1 MKREVDERLQKLWDE
16 GKKVFSFSKLNCFN
30 NCEYEYF
37 CTYILNKPRKQNIY
51 GELGGFI
58 HDQIE
63 MLYKG
68 ETTKEDIIKAYETK
82 MVEIELSDNLNFANE
97 KIENGWR
104 ADIEHFLHNFEKI
117 DKKAILEKFVLFEP
131 VKDIYIQGYVDAIFP
146 TENKKLE
153 IIDWKTSSKFTGKK
167 IKEAGRQLV
176 LYKMALESTTDYKVE
191 RVGWYMIKYLNVCTM
206 LKNGKVKK
214 SMRSRRKWV
223 EESRNV
229 IEKELDS
236 LGVDLFEMEM
246 LMEKAIKD
254 KNLDCMPKQLKN
266 KIWLEDCIVYY
277 DVTKEEEDELRKY
290 IEKTVTSIDLKDN
303 NNPDDWKP
311 IEITKYNNF
320 FCGQLCSHSKTCVHY
335 RKFVEE
341 NKDDF
346 KPKKE
351 KKDEFDIFA

>member
-63 MLYKG
+63 KLYKN
-68 ETTKEDIIKAYETK
+68 ETTKEDIIKAYESK
-82 MVEIELSDNLNFANE
+82 MMEIELLDTMNFANE
-97 KIENGWR
+97 KIENGWK
-104 ADIEHFLHNFEKI
+104 ADIEHFLHNFTKI

-131 VKDIYIQGYVDAIFP
+131 VKDVHIQGYVDAIFP

-153 IIDWKTSSKFTGKK
+153 IIDWKTSSKFSGKK

-176 LYKMALESTTDYKVE
+176 LYKMAIESTTDYEVE
-191 RVGWYMIKYLNVCTM
+191 RVGWYMIKYVNVCSK
-206 LKNGKVKK
+206 LKNGKIKK

-223 EESRNV
+223 EESRAL

-236 LGVDLFEMEM
+236 LGIDLFEIEM
-246 LMEKAIKD
+246 LMDRAIKD
-254 KNLDCMPKQLKN
+254 NNLDCMPDNLKN

-277 DVTKEEEDELRKY
+277 DVTKEEEEELRKY
-290 IEKTVTSIDLKDN
+290 IENTVTSIDLKDV

-311 IEITKYNNF
+311 IEITKFNNF
-320 FCGQLCSHSKTCVHY
+320 FCGQLCSHGKTCKHY
-335 RKFVEE
+335 QKFIAE

-346 KPKKE
+346 KPKEE
-351 KKDEFDIFA
+351 KKDKFDIFA